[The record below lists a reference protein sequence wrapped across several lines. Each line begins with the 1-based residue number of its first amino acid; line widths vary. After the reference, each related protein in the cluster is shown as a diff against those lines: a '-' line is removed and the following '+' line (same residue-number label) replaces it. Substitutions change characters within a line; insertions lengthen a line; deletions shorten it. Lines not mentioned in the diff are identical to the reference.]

1 MFNTNCQAKISCN
14 HVIANAQSTHVP
26 SEAVLNSCRVFPVLK
41 ETLAIIKHFRM
52 CYDILFVTSR
62 LTRNFYST
70 MDFVIILAV
79 SHTSSGVIRPAMGG
93 AIGYFPNKAVG
104 RGCYQSLQQ
113 IIVM

>member
-1 MFNTNCQAKISCN
+1 MFNVNSQAKISCS

-26 SEAVLNSCRVFPVLK
+26 SEAVLNSCTVFPVLK

-70 MDFVIILAV
+70 YYMDFVIILAV
-79 SHTSSGVIRPAMGG
+79 SHTSSGVNRPAMGG
-93 AIGYFPNKAVG
+93 ELSDISQIKRWGGAIF
-104 RGCYQSLQQ
+104 SLFSK
-113 IIVM
+113 